1 MFTRCPQDVHGNA
14 VRGGKTDTRRK
25 IFNDEESE
33 RQAKKS
39 LVNLVVFFN
48 QCKQYTDFDKMN
60 EMDREILLLTYETL
74 LEQKS
79 REMQEYEKLQ
89 NRV

>member
-1 MFTRCPQDVHGNA
+1 
-14 VRGGKTDTRRK
+14 
-25 IFNDEESE
+25 
-33 RQAKKS
+33 
-39 LVNLVVFFN
+39 
-48 QCKQYTDFDKMN
+48 MN